1 MSEYHMKQRSIPCD
15 DSWDV
20 IVIGGGPA
28 GCTAAAAAGR
38 EGAKTLLVEATGCLG
53 GMGTAGRLNQWMSF
67 TNWYDMI
74 IRGLAQRIFDTC
86 KAGIPHAP
94 AGDLQPI
101 DTELLKRV
109 YDDMVTEFGVKVLF
123 HTMMASVEMEEPGVV
138 DAVILA
144 NKAGLS
150 AHKAKVYIDCTSDG
164 DLAAWAG
171 AEYIKGDESS
181 ELMPATLC
189 FTMANVDMYNYQFGE
204 KLHPAIADKIME
216 SGNYPEIPDRFIVPV
231 VVGPGIIGM
240 NAGHIWDVDSS
251 DPYTVSDALI
261 KGRRIAGAFRD
272 ALTDLHPA
280 FANSYLA
287 ATGDLLGV
295 RESRR
300 IIGDYI
306 LTLEDYCNRQNF
318 DDEICRN
325 AYRIDVHTS
334 KEEHADEL
342 AGKTKNDVSRH
353 ESLKPGESHGIPYRC
368 LTPRG
373 LRNVLVAGRSISS
386 ERLVQGAIRIMPV
399 CLGLGEAAGIAA
411 AMTAK
416 GNGDVHQVDS
426 QKLCRRLIEEG
437 GYLPGAKA

>member
-1 MSEYHMKQRSIPCD
+1 MNSYHLKAKSMTFN

-28 GCTAAAAAGR
+28 GCTAAAAAGS

-94 AGDLQPI
+94 KGDLQPI

-109 YDDMVTEFGVKVLF
+109 YDEMVTEFGVQVLF
-123 HTMMASVEMEEPGVV
+123 HTILASVEMGENGVV

-150 AHKAKVYIDCTSDG
+150 AYKAKVYIDCTGDG

-171 AEYIKGDESS
+171 AEFAKGDETN

-189 FTMANVDMYNYQFGE
+189 FTMANVDMYGYQYGD
-204 KLHPAIADKIME
+204 KLYPTIADKIMD
-216 SGNYPEIPDRFIVPV
+216 SGNCPDIPDRFIVPV

-240 NAGHIWDVDSS
+240 NAGHIWDVDSN
-251 DPYTVSDALI
+251 DPFGVSNAMI
-261 KGRRIAGAFRD
+261 KGRKIAGAFRN
-272 ALTDLHPA
+272 AFADLHPA

-287 ATGDLLGV
+287 ATGDLLGI

-300 IIGDYI
+300 IIGDYL
-306 LTLEDYCNRQNF
+306 LTVDDYYNRQSF

-325 AYRIDVHTS
+325 AYCIDIHTS
-334 KEEHADEL
+334 KKEHADEL
-342 AGKTKNDVSRH
+342 AGKTKNDSSRY

-373 LRNVLVAGRSISS
+373 LRNVLVAGRSISC

-399 CLGLGEAAGIAA
+399 CLGLGEAAGVAA
-411 AMTAK
+411 ALAAN
-416 GNGDVHQVDS
+416 GNCDVHQVDPRV
-426 QKLCRRLIEEG
+426 LCHRLIAEG